1 MSQEKYI
8 AAIEIGSS
16 KIIGAVGRYT
26 YPAGRLDVIAVEQEH
41 AIECVCNGII
51 HNVEETATRI
61 MRIIANLEKRVGVA
75 PRIINKVYVGLAGR
89 SLRNVPREIF
99 RTLKDDTEITEEL
112 LQSMSAEAIRSQID
126 ASLEVIDA
134 IPANYIVNQ
143 RETKSPIGIY
153 GSNINVKYQLIAA
166 RPTLAK
172 HLKRVVR
179 DKVGLEIAGIVV
191 TPVAVADLI
200 LSDDEKRL
208 GCMLV
213 DMGAETTTVSIYQKG
228 ALDYLAVL
236 PMGSRNITR
245 DITTLSVLE
254 KDAENVKTNSGKAIA
269 SDDVSSLN
277 INGMRMSDVSK
288 LVVARSEELIANIIE
303 QITYA
308 GVTAQ
313 KLSGGIITVGGGFNL
328 NQMGELLRRQSDL
341 KVRRGSLPE
350 NVTLEDT
357 KAPSYE
363 TIEVI
368 SIMNAGTA
376 KDAPDCLE
384 MPKQEMP
391 GRDDEYAD
399 DWREQ
404 EEFERREQEERRRQ
418 REMRRRRSN
427 SIFSSLKDKLA
438 GMFNSIGEEDDNE
451 PEID

>member
-26 YPAGRLDVIAVEQEH
+26 YPAERLDIIAVEQEH

-61 MRIIANLEKRVGVA
+61 MRIIGNLEKRPGVA
-75 PRIINKVYVGLAGR
+75 PRIINKVYVGLSGR
-89 SLRNVPREIF
+89 SLRNVPREIT
-99 RTLKDDTEITEEL
+99 RTLKDDTEISDEV
-112 LQSMSAEAIRSQID
+112 LQSMAAEALRSQID
-126 ASLEVIDA
+126 ASLEVIEA
-134 IPANYIVNQ
+134 IPAIYTVNNK
-143 RETKSPIGIY
+143 ETKSPIGTP
-153 GSNINVKYQLIAA
+153 GDNISVRYQLIAA

-179 DKVGLEIAGIVV
+179 DKVGLEIAGIVI
-191 TPVAVADLI
+191 TPTAVADLI

-213 DMGAETTTVSIYQKG
+213 DMGAETTTVSIYQRG
-228 ALDYLAVL
+228 ALHYLAVL

-288 LVVARSEELIANIIE
+288 LVVARSEELVANIIE
-303 QITYA
+303 QMHYA
-308 GVTAQ
+308 DVTSQ

-328 NQMGELLRRQSDL
+328 NQMSELLRRQSDL

-368 SIMNAGTA
+368 SIMNVGTA
-376 KDAPDCLE
+376 KNAPECLE
-384 MPKQEMP
+384 MPKQQMP
-391 GRDDEYAD
+391 ALDNQDE

-404 EEFERREQEERRRQ
+404 EEYERRMHEERVRKQQARKK
-418 REMRRRRSN
+418 RSN
-427 SIFSSLKDKLA
+427 RFFSSVKTKLA
-438 GMFNSIGEEDDNE
+438 EMFNTSEVDDDE